1 MSLGGVRLALVGPL
15 PPPAGGMANQTR
27 QLADKLAAEGV
38 RVELVQ
44 TNAPYRPAW
53 LASVRGLR
61 AAGRL
66 LPFLCALWRA
76 AGRSDL
82 MHVMANS
89 GWSWH
94 LFAAPAIWIAHL
106 RGCPVIVNYRGGEA
120 APFLERQGA
129 LVGFTMRRAAL
140 LAVPSG
146 FLQGVFAR
154 FGMRAE
160 VLPNAVDVE
169 RFVPRGRAF
178 RPDAPHFIVTRNLE
192 AIYDNETAL
201 RAFAL
206 VRAQRPDARLTL
218 AGEGPEL
225 ARLQALAS
233 LLGVAASVHFAGRL
247 GREQVAALYA
257 DADVMINPSRV
268 DNTPNS
274 VLESLACGVP
284 VVSTR
289 VGGVPFLVEDGL
301 TALLVPPAD
310 PDAMAQALL
319 HLLDHPDTAA
329 ALRAEGLDHVAQF
342 AWPAVRVRIE
352 NAYRSVL
359 PATPAS
365 GASG

>member
-1 MSLGGVRLALVGPL
+1 M
-15 PPPAGGMANQTR
+15 
-27 QLADKLAAEGV
+27 
-38 RVELVQ
+38 
-44 TNAPYRPAW
+44 
-53 LASVRGLR
+53 
-61 AAGRL
+61 
-66 LPFLCALWRA
+66 
-76 AGRSDL
+76 
-82 MHVMANS
+82 
-89 GWSWH
+89 
-94 LFAAPAIWIAHL
+94 
-106 RGCPVIVNYRGGEA
+106 
-120 APFLERQGA
+120 
-129 LVGFTMRRAAL
+129 
-140 LAVPSG
+140 PSG

-206 VRAQRPDARLTL
+206 VRARCPDARLTL

-225 ARLQALAS
+225 ARLQALA
-233 LLGVAASVHFAGRL
+233 AALDVTAAVRFAGRL

-289 VGGVPFLVEDGL
+289 VGGVPFLVEHGR

-310 PDAMAQALL
+310 SEAMAQALL

-329 ALRAEGLDHVAQF
+329 TLRAEGLAHVAQF
-342 AWPAVRVRIE
+342 AWSSVRIRIE

-359 PATPAS
+359 PATPAG